1 MWNDDD
7 GTMFMMRMMPL
18 IHGFCFSLEN
28 QHPNVFVFP
37 GRHVTNEWEWTKV
50 GVKCKT

>member
-18 IHGFCFSLEN
+18 IQG
-28 QHPNVFVFP
+28 FVFLFKTNILMSLYFLRDMLQMSGS
-37 GRHVTNEWEWTKV
+37 GRRLE
-50 GVKCKT
+50 